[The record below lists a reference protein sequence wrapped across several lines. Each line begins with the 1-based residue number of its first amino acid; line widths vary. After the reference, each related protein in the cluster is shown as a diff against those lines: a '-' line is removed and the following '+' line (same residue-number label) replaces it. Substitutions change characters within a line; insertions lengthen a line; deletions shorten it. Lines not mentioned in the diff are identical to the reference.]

1 MRLWFAVSIA
11 AAVLA
16 APAIWG
22 QNFPGGAPRPRQ
34 PGDPGFQAP
43 AQPAPAQTAPGQPG
57 PAQPAPT
64 QPAPNRQ
71 GTPNAAAPAQAGQA
85 QPGAAP
91 ATPAQPAQ
99 PAPPANQPPRLAD
112 NGAFMVPGASLT
124 EMIDILARR
133 LRINYILDPR
143 VKGTVTIYTY
153 GEIRPVDLMQLLQT
167 ILRMNGA
174 TIVQVGDLYRIIPVA
189 QASQLP
195 IDPQVNADP
204 KTLPDD
210 ERMMLNLVFLKYTT
224 AAEIDKLITPFL
236 GEGAAH
242 SVYDPANLIILQ
254 DNSRNMKRTMELIS
268 LFDSDTFA
276 GQRVRLF
283 EINNSRPSDL
293 VKELDSVFK
302 AYALSE
308 KGSAVR
314 FIPVDRI
321 NTVIAVAPNPG
332 IFKEV
337 EDWIKKLDIAA
348 KVTAGATTNYV
359 YRLKYGRAET
369 VAAAIMALYTGNV
382 GMLMGLAAQA
392 NAGMISS
399 GMGYGNM
406 MPGAGFG
413 YGGMGGGGG
422 YGGYPGSPYGG
433 SPYGGGYGYGGS
445 PYGGS
450 PYGGGGY
457 PYGGGSPYGGGGFGF
472 APNSAV
478 LPMGAA
484 GAPAAAGTPAQS
496 TAAAAGAV
504 PGGTNLTGNYLGTGG
519 FYGPYYSG
527 PKVIPNP
534 FDNTL
539 LIQGTPQEYE
549 QVAGLIRQ
557 LDIAPRQVLIDAKIY
572 EVDLTGAWAAGVETY
587 LQNKNTPGPNGLT
600 RALTAS
606 ATSAGVA
613 LTTGA
618 LVLKSHQLLLALT
631 ASEMQT
637 SAHVIASPSII
648 ATDSVPATM
657 NVGDQVPVLTSQAV
671 VIGAQQ
677 NGTTPFA
684 NTITTQSTGT
694 TLSILAHVNSSG
706 IVTMIVNQQVNAPEA
721 PPLGASDASTSF
733 SNRSISTQM
742 TVQDG
747 DTVAIGGIIQDK
759 RSESS
764 GGVPI
769 LHRIPILGAAFGSK
783 SYQSSR
789 TELIIFLTPRVIY
802 DTTQIVDATDEI
814 KSNLKRIQKM
824 MGE

>member
-1 MRLWFAVSIA
+1 
-11 AAVLA
+11 
-16 APAIWG
+16 
-22 QNFPGGAPRPRQ
+22 
-34 PGDPGFQAP
+34 
-43 AQPAPAQTAPGQPG
+43 
-57 PAQPAPT
+57 
-64 QPAPNRQ
+64 
-71 GTPNAAAPAQAGQA
+71 
-85 QPGAAP
+85 
-91 ATPAQPAQ
+91 
-99 PAPPANQPPRLAD
+99 
-112 NGAFMVPGASLT
+112 MVPGASLT

-224 AAEIDKLITPFL
+224 AVEIDKLITPFL

-308 KGSAVR
+308 KGSSVR

-337 EDWIKKLDIAA
+337 EDWIKKLDIAV

-382 GMLMGLAAQA
+382 SALIGLAAQA
-392 NAGMISS
+392 NAGMVSS

-413 YGGMGGGGG
+413 YGGMGGGG
-422 YGGYPGSPYGG
+422 YGGYPG

-457 PYGGGSPYGGGGFGF
+457 PYGGGGYPYGGGSPYGGGGF

-484 GAPAAAGTPAQS
+484 GAPAAAGTPAQG
-496 TAAAAGAV
+496 TAAAPGAA
-504 PGGTNLTGNYLGTGG
+504 PGGANLTGNYLGTAGY
-519 FYGPYYSG
+519 YGPYYSG
-527 PKVIPNP
+527 PKVVPNP

-549 QVAGLIRQ
+549 QVASLVRQ

-572 EVDLTGAWAAGVETY
+572 EVDLTGTWAAGVETY

-606 ATSAGVA
+606 ATGAAGLT

-618 LVLKSHQLLLALT
+618 LVLKSHQLLAALT
-631 ASEMQT
+631 AQEAT
-637 SAHVIASPSII
+637 TRARVIAAPSII
-648 ATDSVPATM
+648 ATDSVPATL

-671 VIGAQQ
+671 LTGTQQ
-677 NGTTPFA
+677 GGTTPFA
-684 NTITTQSTGT
+684 NAITTTSTGT

-706 IVTMIVNQQVNAPEA
+706 VVTMVVNQQVNAPEEA
-721 PPLGASDASTSF
+721 PPGASNVSTSF
-733 SNRSISTQM
+733 SNRSLSTQM

-747 DTVAIGGIIQDK
+747 DTVAIGGIIQEK
-759 RSESS
+759 RSDGSS
-764 GGVPI
+764 GVPL

-783 SYQSSR
+783 NYSSSR